1 MTGPAIG
8 KLPLRG
14 ARVSILESGKFRE
27 IEAEVYIHV
36 KGYSLARVTHLD
48 IESPELNRV
57 YPIKGGSFLPIIG
70 IRNGIEIR
78 TRKTRIRIVHPL
90 LNEVLNVGEY
100 TRTWVGGK
108 IGGIYIGFRKGELE
122 KLEKICE
129 EYFKFPVKKRSK

>member
-8 KLPLRG
+8 KLPLRE
-14 ARVSILESGKFRE
+14 AKVLVLENGKFRE

-48 IESPELNRV
+48 IESPELNRI
-57 YPIKGGSFLPIIG
+57 YPMEGGSFLPIIG

-78 TRKTRIRIVHPL
+78 MKEVKVRIIHPL
-90 LNEVLNVGEY
+90 LNEVLNIGEY

-108 IGGIYIGFRKGELE
+108 IGGIYVGFRKGEVE

-129 EYFKFPVKKRSK
+129 EYFKFPVKKRSR